1 MTTMSSTLLHP
12 LTRAGAT
19 PSRASKRRN
28 AYRRTVA
35 ASWLPSSKRVSYLR
49 DIALFTNCSNGELAQ
64 IASLTTEIE
73 VSAGRVLMEQGD
85 LGLEFFVIIEGEAAV
100 IQNGR
105 HLATRGAG
113 SFVGEQAV
121 INRGFRNA
129 TVVAETDM
137 RLLVQSRREFSSLDH
152 AAPSVVRTIVAE
164 AGRRHLQ
171 SILSN
176 RGAGVRAAV

>member
-1 MTTMSSTLLHP
+1 MD
-12 LTRAGAT
+12 
-19 PSRASKRRN
+19 
-28 AYRRTVA
+28 
-35 ASWLPSSKRVSYLR
+35 YLR
-49 DIALFTNCSNGELAQ
+49 DVTLFTDCSNDELGK
-64 IASLTTEIE
+64 IASLTTEIT

-85 LGLEFFVIIEGEAAV
+85 IGLEFFVIIEGEAAV
-100 IQNGR
+100 IQNGWQV
-105 HLATRGAG
+105 ATRGPG
-113 SFVGEQAV
+113 SFVGEHAL
-121 INRGFRNA
+121 INHGFRTA